1 MSYHFTLPNH
11 LPHAVCED
19 IVLRFERDPRKA
31 KGLVNNKVLNENVKS
46 SMELPISSYEE
57 WKDIDTL
64 LFDSLQIGY
73 KLYMDHLSSVN
84 NKIPLF
90 TDIKDRGY
98 TIEKYHANIGFHQ
111 WHTDFGVYSE
121 NPNNIEC
128 RIVGFKWF
136 LSESLIDGMNSLE
149 GAVRHEKGTMLFYP
163 STWTTVCEVPWH
175 TTDQYHISGYMVVN
189 INSHMS

>member
-1 MSYHFTLPNH
+1 MSYHLTLPNH
-11 LPHAVCED
+11 LPDTVCDD
-19 IVLRFERDPRKA
+19 IVLRFNRDPRKA

-98 TIEKYHANIGFHQ
+98 TVEKYQANTGFHQ
-111 WHTDFGVYSE
+111 WHTDFGVYSD
-121 NPNNIEC
+121 NSSNIEY

-136 LSESLIDGMNSLE
+136 LTESVIDFGTGTMMQ
-149 GAVRHEKGTMLFYP
+149 AKGTLMFYP
-163 STWTTVCEVPWH
+163 STWNTVCRTLQH
-175 TTDQYHISGYMVVN
+175 NMDQFTIAGYMVVD
-189 INSHMS
+189 ITTRVV

>member
-31 KGLVNNKVLNENVKS
+31 KGLVNNKVLNENIKS

-73 KLYMDHLSSVN
+73 KHYMDHLSRVN

-121 NPNNIEC
+121 NPSSIEC

-136 LSESLIDGMNSLE
+136 LTESLVDFGA
-149 GAVRHEKGTMLFYP
+149 GAVMHAKGTLMFYP
-163 STWTTVCEVPWH
+163 STWTTICSTPQH
-175 TTDQYHISGYMVVN
+175 DMDQFTIAGYMVVD
-189 INSHMS
+189 ITSRVV